1 MATDVVVRFQ
11 PNRGTA
17 KMVAEPGAEPS
28 IDDLLSDPLVRVFMA
43 ADSVDPEELR
53 ALLRSI
59 AERLQA
65 GARDR

>member
-1 MATDVVVRFQ
+1 
-11 PNRGTA
+11 
-17 KMVAEPGAEPS
+17 MVAEPGAEPS
-28 IDDLLSDPLVRVFMA
+28 IDDLLSDPLVRAFMA

-65 GARDR
+65 RGRDGIAPAS